1 MPAEGLSLIYASSP
15 EVFGTGASGVISS
28 NGSVTFSSV
37 WKISLN
43 GVFSNTFDNYKI
55 IMSYDDPSNSVS
67 AIWQCRLRSSG
78 VDDATANSYTYQSLY
93 AGDSSTA
100 ASRVSADSS
109 SAARIRHIESGFL
122 MNIYNPYQTLPT
134 FARTFVSGSDIS
146 TSDPSISE
154 YAWSHNRSLSY
165 DGISFF
171 LGSSSPQINGFIAVY
186 GMGK

>member
-1 MPAEGLSLIYASSP
+1 MPASGLSLIYANST
-15 EVFGTGASGVISS
+15 EVFGTEASVITSS
-28 NGSVTFSSV
+28 NGSVSFWSV

-43 GVFSNTFDNYKI
+43 GVFSNSFDNYKI

-78 VDDATANSYTYQSLY
+78 VDDSTANSYTYQSLY
-93 AGDSSTA
+93 AGDSSTSA
-100 ASRVSADSS
+100 FRASADSA
-109 SAARIRHIESGFL
+109 SAARVGHIESGLL
-122 MNIYNPYQTLPT
+122 MNIYNPYQPLYTI
-134 FARTFVSGSDIS
+134 ARTFVAGSDIS

-154 YAWSHNRSLSY
+154 YVWSHNQNVSY

-171 LGSSSPQINGFIAVY
+171 LGSNLPKINGFIAVY